1 MQKKGRLQQLRGL
14 ENTLK
19 GKELFEL
26 TFKDMTYLYVWG
38 MERSIPAG
46 LCYSHGNEGVQGS
59 HEEEPEGNEK
69 DYGK

>member
-26 TFKDMTYLYVWG
+26 TFKDVKYLYVWG
-38 MERSIPAG
+38 MESSVPAG
-46 LCYSHGNEGVQGS
+46 LCESHGKEGWHES
-59 HEEEPEGNEK
+59 HEEEPDGNEK